1 MVEDSFSI
9 GYSGPILVT
18 GANGFIGSRVVKT
31 LLNYGFTN
39 IRCLVRSSNN
49 LTKLGDILDASNKD
63 KLEVFEGNLL
73 SRSDC
78 LKASE
83 NVALIFHLA
92 AGIEKTFPGC
102 YMNSVVATRN
112 LLDSVLG
119 NVTLKR
125 IVNVSSIAVYSNRD
139 TNNGGMIDETCEI
152 DTKPALRYEAYVYG
166 KVKQDELLLDYAKRF
181 DIPFVIVRPGEV
193 FGPGKRKISGR
204 VGIDTFGI
212 FLHLGGENQVP
223 LTYVDNCAEAIVLAG
238 IRKGINDE
246 IFNVVD
252 DNLPSSRKFLRLYK
266 RNVQHFP
273 SLYIPYG
280 ISYYLCFLW
289 EKYSTWSNGQLPP
302 AFNRKQCIA
311 SWKGVRYS
319 NQKIKETLGWKPRV
333 PIEEALRRYFE
344 YMKESEEVK

>member
-1 MVEDSFSI
+1 MVENSFSI
-9 GYSGPILVT
+9 GYDDPILIT
-18 GANGFIGSRVVKT
+18 GANGFIGSRVVET

-39 IRCLVRSSNN
+39 IRCLVRSSSN

-73 SRSDC
+73 SRGDC

-112 LLDSVLG
+112 LLDSILG
-119 NVTLKR
+119 NGNLKR
-125 IVNVSSIAVYSNRD
+125 FVNVSSIAVYSNRD
-139 TNNGGMIDETCEI
+139 ANKGGMLDETCEI
-152 DTKPALRYEAYVYG
+152 DREPALRYEAYVYG
-166 KVKQDELLLDYAKRF
+166 KVKQDELILDYARRF
-181 DIPFVIVRPGEV
+181 NLPCVIVRPGEV

-212 FLHLGGENQVP
+212 FLHLGGGNQVP

-238 IRKGINDE
+238 IKKGIDGKV
-246 IFNVVD
+246 FNVVD
-252 DNLPSSRKFLRLYK
+252 DNLPSSRKFLRMYK
-266 RNVQHFP
+266 KNVEKLW
-273 SLYIPYG
+273 SVYIPYRM
-280 ISYYLCFLW
+280 SYFLCHLW

-302 AFNRKQCIA
+302 AFNRRQCIA
-311 SWKGVRYS
+311 SWKNVRYS
-319 NQKIKETLGWKPRV
+319 NQKIKEAVGWKPRV
-333 PIEEALRRYFE
+333 PMDEALRRYFE
-344 YMKESEEVK
+344 YMKESREVK